1 MRIRRLEWTAAPA
14 VAGAIREWFGRE
26 AEGIDVAP
34 IGLRLAEGGD
44 TALRELTARFD
55 ATELEPEAVR
65 LTVPPDE
72 ARAALAGA
80 DPEVVAALRLA
91 IENVREVAEAQ
102 LGPGPRKVELP
113 QGQTVTVGE
122 VPVGAAGIYA
132 PGGRASYPSTVV
144 MGCVTA
150 RVAGVDRVVL
160 VSPPGPDGTVDPT
173 TLAAAALCEVDE
185 IHAIGGAQA
194 VFALARGTG
203 TIAPVDVIA
212 GPGNAWVQAAKRAVF
227 GEVGIDSLAGPS
239 DLTVVLGPD
248 APSEWAALDL
258 CAQAEHGSESPLVAI
273 ATEPGVLDP
282 LARAVE
288 RIAAEQPSVNECR
301 LALVEAPGAEA
312 AVELADAIAPEH
324 LQLMDPAAAAL
335 TDRVR
340 TAGCVFTGPE
350 AGTAFGDYV
359 AGSNHVLPTDGTGR
373 FFGPLSPATFRRP
386 FSRVSLTPAA
396 AGILAPPLNRLARAE
411 GLPVHGL
418 SATARIPSEPTREQE
433 TE

>member
-1 MRIRRLEWTAAPA
+1 MKTRRLEWTAAGQ
-14 VAGAIREWFGRE
+14 VAGEIREWFGRE
-26 AEGIDVAP
+26 AEGIDVSG
-34 IGLRLAEGGD
+34 IGSEMRSGGD
-44 TALRELTARFD
+44 RALRELTARYD
-55 ATELEPEAVR
+55 ATALEARDVK
-65 LTVPPDE
+65 LTVPADQ
-72 ARAALAGA
+72 ARAALA
-80 DPEVVAALRLA
+80 DTSPDVVSALKLVIA
-91 IENVREVAEAQ
+91 NVESVARAQ
-102 LGPGPRKVELP
+102 LKVGETPVELP

-122 VPVGAAGIYA
+122 VPVKSAGIYA

-150 RVAGVDRVVL
+150 RVAGVERVVL
-160 VSPPGPDGTVDPT
+160 VSPPGPDGEINRT

-194 VFALARGTG
+194 VFALARGTES
-203 TIAPVDVIA
+203 IRPVDVIA
-212 GPGNAWVQAAKRAVF
+212 GPGNAWVQAAKRVVF

-239 DLTVVLGPD
+239 DLTVVLDSEVDP
-248 APSEWAALDL
+248 EWAALDL

-273 ATEPGVLDP
+273 ATGPGVLEP
-282 LARAVE
+282 LVAAVE
-288 RIAAEQPSVNECR
+288 RAAAEHPSVNECR
-301 LALVEAPGAEA
+301 LALVEAPGPEEA
-312 AVELADAIAPEH
+312 VALADAIAPEH
-324 LQLMDPAAAAL
+324 LQLMDAASAAL
-335 TDRVR
+335 AERVR

-386 FSRVSLTPAA
+386 VSRVSLTPAA
-396 AGILAPPLNRLARAE
+396 VGRLAPPLAALAEAE

-418 SATARIPSEPTREQE
+418 SATERIPAGPNPEQE

>member
-26 AEGIDVAP
+26 AEGIDVSG
-34 IGLRLAEGGD
+34 IERELATGGD
-44 TALRELTARFD
+44 DALRAMTARFD
-55 ATELEPEAVR
+55 ATELEPDAVELAVSREAA
-65 LTVPPDE
+65 E
-72 ARAALAGA
+72 AAVADS
-80 DPEVVAALRLA
+80 DPEVIAALRLA
-91 IENVREVAEAQ
+91 IENVGAVARAQ
-102 LGPGPRKVELP
+102 LHEDLEPVALP

-122 VPVGAAGIYA
+122 VPVSAAAVYA

-150 RVAGVDRVVL
+150 RTAGVGRVVL
-160 VSPPGPDGTVDPT
+160 VSPPGPDGRVNRT
-173 TLAAAALCEVDE
+173 TLAAAALCGVDE
-185 IHAIGGAQA
+185 IYAIGGAQA

-212 GPGNAWVQAAKRAVF
+212 GPGNAWVQAAKRIVF

-239 DLTVVLGPD
+239 DLTVVLDSGVDP
-248 APSEWAALDL
+248 EWAALDL

-273 ATEPGVLDP
+273 ATEPGVTEP
-282 LARAVE
+282 LLAAIERVE
-288 RIAAEQPSVNECR
+288 AEQPSVNDCR
-301 LALVEAPGAEA
+301 LAVVEAPGPEA
-312 AVELADAIAPEH
+312 AVALAGELAPEH
-324 LQLMDPAAAAL
+324 LQLMDPGSAAL
-335 TDRVR
+335 ADRVG
-340 TAGCVFTGPE
+340 TAGCVFVGPE

-386 FSRVSLTPAA
+386 VSRVSLTPAA
-396 AGILAPPLNRLARAE
+396 VGRLAPPLAALARAE

-418 SATARIPSEPTREQE
+418 SAMERIPAEANPDQE